1 MTYPSICPTESVDWK
16 RNRQDK
22 IVVINHSIDLA
33 FPQMEEFLFCRLGAR
48 PSSEE
53 AQPGAFGLSLVK
65 S

>member
-1 MTYPSICPTESVDWK
+1 MC
-16 RNRQDK
+16 NRQDK
-22 IVVINHSIDLA
+22 IVVVNHSIDLA